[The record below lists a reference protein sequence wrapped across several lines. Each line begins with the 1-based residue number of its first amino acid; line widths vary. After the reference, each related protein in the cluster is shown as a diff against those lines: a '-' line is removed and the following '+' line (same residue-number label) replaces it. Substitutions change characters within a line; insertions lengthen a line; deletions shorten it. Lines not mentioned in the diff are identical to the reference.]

1 MPAHCRFFALRQEEI
16 GLEIG
21 LEIALKIGLKKRWLT
36 LLCHPRLLQAEPAD
50 SSGVAPRAVFERM
63 IPG

>member
-1 MPAHCRFFALRQEEI
+1 MPAHCRFFALRQE
-16 GLEIG
+16 EIG